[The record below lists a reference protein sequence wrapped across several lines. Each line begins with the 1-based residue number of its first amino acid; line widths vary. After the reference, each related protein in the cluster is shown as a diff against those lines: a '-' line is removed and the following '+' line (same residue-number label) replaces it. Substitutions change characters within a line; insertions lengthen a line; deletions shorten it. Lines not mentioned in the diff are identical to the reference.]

1 VEEEGAMMKHKLTL
15 SALPPLLTQ
24 NQNKKL
30 PGSDQDLHDNY
41 RLTPP
46 LPLWI
51 TPFFLGDTKIYY
63 LFNQQAS
70 RLRGIKGGHL

>member
-1 VEEEGAMMKHKLTL
+1 MKHKLTL

-51 TPFFLGDTKIYY
+51 TPFFLEIQKFIIS
-63 LFNQQAS
+63 LINRQAA
-70 RLRGIKGGHL
+70 